1 MIPIFTRL
9 LIYRC
14 WVRSRVSP
22 RNIAI
27 GLGLGTVS
35 ICRLRTLRC
44 EAEQHDPWLLVPQKV
59 SFYGLYVL
67 KNHTFIEKIVPEK
80 STAVVIVSLPITLV
94 SVTYSTLRKIL
105 RCIGLFLRFSPLL
118 ITYPL
123 TKIEAFENIW
133 WKILLWSVQN
143 SGPTFIKLGQWAST
157 RRDIFSKKFCDRLSV
172 LHIQTKN
179 KRFFRDK
186 NKIINEV
193 FGKGFMR
200 HHGDRV
206 FLEIEPYSI
215 GSGCIAQV
223 YRGVI
228 DVEEFQK
235 ATGRKIPELNGRAT
249 QRIAIKVADKNVD
262 QQIELDLSILR
273 SGAWIMQQ
281 IVPSLWYLDPQ
292 GALEQ
297 FEMVLRRQ
305 VDLSNEAKALKKFS
319 ENFHSKE
326 TGIRFPIV
334 LGYTKKAIVETFEEG
349 IYINKL
355 VAEEGQPELTARQS
369 VAVRRRIALMGA
381 RALLKMI
388 FVDNFVHG
396 DLHPGNILIRFN
408 DSENNLR
415 GVHKAP
421 KADGI
426 LKRGFEYFRSL
437 INWRSAPKI
446 RFTDSPDL
454 EDEPTLVLL
463 DTGIAISETEKNL
476 HNLKSLFRSVVEKR
490 GYEVGKL
497 LLTQS
502 PFQQCKD
509 PERFCR
515 QVEKLVLKAR
525 SEKSLRTLNISALLS
540 EMFTIVAEHKVELDS
555 AFTTVI
561 LSVMVLEGFGRSLD
575 PDLDLFQCARPY
587 LLNVFV

>member
-1 MIPIFTRL
+1 MISGSSKILLYRL
-9 LIYRC
+9 WIQ
-14 WVRSRVSP
+14 SRAVYAKTIVPS
-22 RNIAI
+22 RKIAI
-27 GLGLGTVS
+27 ALGIGAVS
-35 ICRLRTLRC
+35 ISRLRTVRC
-44 EAEQHDPWLLVPQKV
+44 DADHQDPWLLVPQKKV
-59 SFYGLYVL
+59 I
-67 KNHTFIEKIVPEK
+67 TEK
-80 STAVVIVSLPITLV
+80 STAIGIISLPITLIAI
-94 SVTYSTLRKIL
+94 TYTTIRKLL

-123 TKIEAFENIW
+123 TKIEAFENVW
-133 WKILLWSVQN
+133 WRILLWSVQN

-172 LHIQTKN
+172 LHIQTKR
-179 KRFFRDK
+179 KRYFRDK
-186 NKIINEV
+186 KKIIDEV
-193 FGKGFMR
+193 FGKGFMK

-223 YRGVI
+223 YRGVV
-228 DVEEFQK
+228 DVAELEK
-235 ATGRKIPELNGRAT
+235 ATGRHIPELDGRST
-249 QRIAIKVADKNVD
+249 QKIAIKVAEKDVDK
-262 QQIELDLSILR
+262 QIELDLSILR

-281 IVPSLWYLDPQ
+281 IVPSLWYLDPT

-305 VDLSNEAKALKKFS
+305 VDLSNEAKALQKFS
-319 ENFHSKE
+319 NNFQPKE

-334 LGYTKKAIVETFEEG
+334 LGYTKKAIVETYEEG

-355 VAEEGQPELTARQS
+355 VAEEGQPELTAKQS
-369 VAVRRRIALMGA
+369 QAVRRRIALLGA

-421 KADGI
+421 KAESI
-426 LKRGFEYFRSL
+426 VKRGFDWFRSL
-437 INWRSAPKI
+437 VNWRSTPRI

-463 DTGIAISETEKNL
+463 DTGIAISETPKNL

-490 GYEVGKL
+490 GYDVGKL

>member
-1 MIPIFTRL
+1 MIFGSTRL
-9 LIYRC
+9 ILYRC
-14 WVRSRVSP
+14 WAHSRAVSS
-22 RNIAI
+22 RNFK
-27 GLGLGTVS
+27 LGIVLGMGGAVS
-35 ICRLRTLRC
+35 LTRLRTLKC
-44 EAEQHDPWLLVPQKV
+44 EAEHQDPWLLVPQKKV
-59 SFYGLYVL
+59 V
-67 KNHTFIEKIVPEK
+67 VEK
-80 STAVVIVSLPITLV
+80 STMMGIITLPITLIV
-94 SVTYSTLRKIL
+94 VTYKAIRKMF
-105 RCIGLFLRFSPLL
+105 RCISLFLRFSPILL
-118 ITYPL
+118 TYPL
-123 TKIEAFENIW
+123 TKIEAFENLW
-133 WKILLWSVQN
+133 WRYLLWSLQH

-157 RRDIFSKKFCDRLSV
+157 RRDIFTKKFCDRLSV

-186 NKIINEV
+186 KKVMNEV
-193 FGKGFMR
+193 FGKGFMKL
-200 HHGDRV
+200 HGKQV
-206 FLEIEPYSI
+206 FLEIEPFSI

-223 YRGVI
+223 YRGTVDI
-228 DVEEFQK
+228 SELEK
-235 ATGRKIPELNGRAT
+235 ATGKEYPELKGRTT
-249 QRIAIKVADKNVD
+249 QRIAIKVADKDVD
-262 QQIELDLSILR
+262 KQIELDLSILR
-273 SGAWIMQQ
+273 SGAWLMQH
-281 IVPSLWYLDPQ
+281 IVPALWYLDPT

-305 VDLSNEAKALKKFS
+305 VDLRNEAKALKKFS
-319 ENFHSKE
+319 DNFSSKE
-326 TGIRFPIV
+326 TGIKFPIV
-334 LGYTKKAIVETFEEG
+334 LGYTKNVIVETFEEG
-349 IYINKL
+349 IYINRL

-369 VAVRRRIALMGA
+369 QAVRRRIALLGA

-408 DSENNLR
+408 DNEDNLR

-421 KADGI
+421 KADSA
-426 LKRGFEYFRSL
+426 LKRGLEWFRSL
-437 INWRSAPKI
+437 VNLRSAPRI

-463 DTGIAISETEKNL
+463 DTGIAISETPKNL

-490 GYEVGKL
+490 GYDVGKL
-497 LLTQS
+497 LLHQS
-502 PFQQCKD
+502 PFQQCND

-575 PDLDLFQCARPY
+575 PDLDLFQCARPF
-587 LLNVFV
+587 LLNVLV

>member
-1 MIPIFTRL
+1 MIPGSSRL
-9 LIYRC
+9 LMYRC
-14 WVRSRVSP
+14 LVQCRAVCSKNSFSTSKL
-22 RNIAI
+22 AI
-27 GLGLGTVS
+27 GFGIGAVS
-35 ICRLRTLRC
+35 ISRLRRLRC
-44 EAEQHDPWLLVPQKV
+44 DAEAHDPWLLVPEK
-59 SFYGLYVL
+59 
-67 KNHTFIEKIVPEK
+67 KIVHEK
-80 STAVVIVSLPITLV
+80 STAMNIINLPITLV
-94 SVTYSTLRKIL
+94 SLTYTTLRKLL

-123 TKIEAFENIW
+123 TKIEALENVW
-133 WKILLWSVQN
+133 WRILLWSVQN

-186 NKIINEV
+186 KKVLEEV
-193 FGKGFMR
+193 FGKGFMKL
-200 HHGDRV
+200 HGKHV
-206 FLEIEPYSI
+206 FLDIEPYSI

-223 YRGVI
+223 YRGLI
-228 DVEEFQK
+228 DVAEFEK
-235 ATGRKIPELNGRAT
+235 ATGKKIPELEGRET
-249 QRIAIKVADKNVD
+249 QKIAIKVADKDVD
-262 QQIELDLSILR
+262 KQIELDLSILR

-281 IVPSLWYLDPQ
+281 IVPSLWYLDPT

-305 VDLSNEAKALKKFS
+305 VDLSNEAKALKRFS
-319 ENFHSKE
+319 DNFHSKE

-334 LGYTKKAIVETFEEG
+334 LGYTKKAIVETYEEG

-369 VAVRRRIALMGA
+369 QAVRRRIALMGA

-421 KADGI
+421 KPDSLA
-426 LKRGFEYFRSL
+426 KRGIDWFRSL
-437 INWRSAPKI
+437 VNWRSVPKI
-446 RFTDSPDL
+446 RFTDSPYL

-463 DTGIAISETEKNL
+463 DTGIAISETPKNL
-476 HNLKSLFRSVVEKR
+476 NNLKSLFRSVVEKR
-490 GYEVGKL
+490 GYEVGRL

-540 EMFTIVAEHKVELDS
+540 EMFTIVADHKVELDS